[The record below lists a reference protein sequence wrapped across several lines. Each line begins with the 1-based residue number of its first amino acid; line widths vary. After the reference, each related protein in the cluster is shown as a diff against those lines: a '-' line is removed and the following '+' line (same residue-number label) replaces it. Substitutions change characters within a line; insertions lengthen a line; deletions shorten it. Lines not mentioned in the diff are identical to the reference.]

1 MAAGNDAAGSHPA
14 GSHAAWSHPVSS
26 AGRGPARLVRLFGW
40 LMLAA
45 MAAYLSNVF
54 LSFYVGVP
62 GLAPLIW
69 DESGATGLWSW
80 AQAAIYLA
88 LPLAAVVQVLRTPGR
103 ALRADARAAVGINT
117 FIVRAAFWVVLLVGV
132 ADVAISFMRV
142 EGLLPAVFDDETA
155 RAMARSNFR
164 GPHVHLPVMA
174 LGVAIACFTRSLGF
188 HWLALMVVLAE
199 LLIVVSRFIFSY
211 EQAFMA
217 DLVRLWY
224 ASLFLFA
231 SAYTLLTDGHVRVDV
246 LYAGMRRRAKG
257 RVNAWG
263 AVLLGMPMCWTIL
276 LVGFWDQTSVINGP
290 LLIFETTLTGFG
302 MYVKY
307 VMAGCLG
314 VFGVTMMLQFVAG
327 LFDAVADLRGDPDD
341 RGQNASPAQ
350 PDHPARHT
358 A

>member
-1 MAAGNDAAGSHPA
+1 MAAGSHA
-14 GSHAAWSHPVSS
+14 MSS

-40 LMLAA
+40 LTLAA
-45 MAAYLSNVF
+45 MAADLSNVF

-69 DESGATGLWSW
+69 DEPGETGLWSW
-80 AQAAIYLA
+80 VQAGIYLA
-88 LPLAAVVQVLRTPGR
+88 LPLGVVVQVLRTPGR
-103 ALRADARAAVGINT
+103 ALRADARAVIGVNT

-142 EGLLPAVFDDETA
+142 EGLLFAVFDPQTA
-155 RAMARSNFR
+155 SGMARSSFR
-164 GPHVHLPVMA
+164 GPYVHLPVMA
-174 LGVAIACFTRSLGF
+174 LGVLIACFTRSLGF
-188 HWLALMVVLAE
+188 HWLALMVVVAE
-199 LLIVVSRFIFSY
+199 LLIVFSRFVFSY

-231 SAYTLLTDGHVRVDV
+231 SAYTLLEDGHVRVDV
-246 LYAGMRRRAKG
+246 LYAGMHRRAKG

-263 AVLLGMPMCWTIL
+263 AILLGMSMCWTIL
-276 LVGFWDQTSVINGP
+276 LVGFWSRTSVINAP
-290 LLIFETTLTGFG
+290 ILIFETTLTGFG

-314 VFGVTMMLQFVAG
+314 VFAVTMMLQFVAG

-341 RGQNASPAQ
+341 RGDGRGEAR
-350 PDHPARHT
+350 PDDPGHPASHT